1 MHMSDDS
8 HSIRIMSY
16 NILADLLVC
25 CWAHNTINTQ
35 ISSAA
40 SFSPLMKLL
49 IISLGMSPMLR
60 DMSCMAYFTVLL
72 LQAHEHADELYRAC
86 PKWCI
91 SWQQRGPGI
100 MAEILHWAPDIGCLQ
115 EVDHPEEFREFLQ
128 EHG

>member
-1 MHMSDDS
+1 MHMLDDG

-25 CWAHNTINTQ
+25 CWTHDTLDTRTSFPSKHRHGDEAAH
-35 ISSAA
+35 
-40 SFSPLMKLL
+40 
-49 IISLGMSPMLR
+49 SLTGHKPALQ
-60 DMSCMAYFTVLL
+60 DMSCTAYLMVLCS
-72 LQAHEHADELYRAC
+72 QAHEHADELYRAC